1 MFPKFR
7 RQRIGRL
14 EPATLIELQSYIES
28 RLRAAEDAAEM
39 ADSAAEEA
47 FSVPT
52 ALQEAKAVKQSIAVR
67 RRGRQRRP
75 RRRRQ

>member
-28 RLRAAEDAAEM
+28 RLRAAEDAA
-39 ADSAAEEA
+39 
-47 FSVPT
+47 
-52 ALQEAKAVKQSIAVR
+52 
-67 RRGRQRRP
+67 
-75 RRRRQ
+75 